1 MVLTRGE
8 DDEKPVTIDVRTD
21 FVDLKL
27 SKEFVSFSA
36 KKNFS
41 TSRKRFSTYRYRMW
55 PISGDARSWHRA
67 MTRIGRKISGLDR
80 SNRVIVPLKTSH
92 WFDEPTIDAETTK
105 LRVEGDEVISMTDD
119 VYYITESN
127 VHVYGRFVV
136 TNYSMLF
143 AYFDDLNVSKHRKSH
158 DFFYV
163 RLFVFC
169 VFLQQN
175 H

>member
-1 MVLTRGE
+1 
-8 DDEKPVTIDVRTD
+8 
-21 FVDLKL
+21 
-27 SKEFVSFSA
+27 
-36 KKNFS
+36 
-41 TSRKRFSTYRYRMW
+41 
-55 PISGDARSWHRA
+55 
-67 MTRIGRKISGLDR
+67 
-80 SNRVIVPLKTSH
+80 
-92 WFDEPTIDAETTK
+92 
-105 LRVEGDEVISMTDD
+105 MTDD

-175 H
+175 HSLELLTGTLRTVQKHFHD

>member
-1 MVLTRGE
+1 MLLTRGE
-8 DDEKPVTIDVRTD
+8 DDENPVTIDVRTD

-36 KKNFS
+36 KKN
-41 TSRKRFSTYRYRMW
+41 RYRMW
-55 PISGDARSWHRA
+55 PVSGDARSWHRA
-67 MTRIGRKISGLDR
+67 MTRIGRKSSGLDR

-127 VHVYGRFVV
+127 VHVYGRFMI

-163 RLFVFC
+163 RLFVF
-169 VFLQQN
+169 VVLLQQN
-175 H
+175 HSLEF